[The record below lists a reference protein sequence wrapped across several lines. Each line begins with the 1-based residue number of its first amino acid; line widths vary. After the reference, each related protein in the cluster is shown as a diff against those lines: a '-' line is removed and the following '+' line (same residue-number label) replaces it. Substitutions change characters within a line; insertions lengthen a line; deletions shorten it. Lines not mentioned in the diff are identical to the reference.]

1 MMKKFLGTAVLL
13 VAGLSAFAQTTSEEF
28 LERYSRLVKNVGN
41 SGVGVETFLNKWE
54 AAFPE
59 DENMLAASFLYYY
72 EKCQESVTV
81 SRTSAT
87 YLGQKPVLQLKDSL
101 GNNVNY
107 FYDTN
112 FDDEMFGMAQQ
123 YIEKANRISPDK
135 LENRFAAVTAL
146 VNYEKESPDM
156 ALSKL
161 KELVAYNYGSKPAW
175 TYNGNPVDQE
185 TFRSLIQEYCYS
197 FFKLATPSG
206 YEAFRSLSELMLQHN
221 PNDVLFMDNIG
232 SYYLVGKNE
241 PKTALKYYDKVLKI
255 KADDLT
261 AIQNG
266 VILSRKMKNAKL
278 EKKYLAMLVNHAEDD
293 PARMSAQARLDYLNG
308 KK

>member
-1 MMKKFLGTAVLL
+1 MRKLFVTAVLL
-13 VAGLSAFAQTTSEEF
+13 AAGVSAFAQTTGEEF
-28 LERYSRLVKNVGN
+28 LDRYSRLVKNVGN
-41 SGVGVETFLNKWE
+41 SGVGVETLLNKWE

-72 EKCQESVTV
+72 EKCQENATV
-81 SRTSAT
+81 ARPSAT

-101 GNNVNY
+101 GNDVNY
-107 FYDTN
+107 FYDTS
-112 FDDEMFGMAQQ
+112 FDDEMFGLAQQ

-161 KELVAYNYGSKPAW
+161 KELVAYHYGSKPAW
-175 TYNGNPVDQE
+175 TYNGEPVDDE
-185 TFRSLIQEYCYS
+185 TFRSLIQEYCFS

-206 YEAFRSLSELMLQHN
+206 YEAFRSLSELMLQHK
-221 PNDVLFMDNIG
+221 PNDVLFMDNLG
-232 SYYLVGKNE
+232 SYYLVGKDE
-241 PKTALKYYDKVLKI
+241 PKTALKYYDKVLKL
-255 KADDLT
+255 KSDDLT
-261 AIQNG
+261 AIQNSI
-266 VILSRKMKNAKL
+266 ILSRKMKNAKL
-278 EKKYLAMLVNHAEDD
+278 EKKYLAMLVSHAEDD
-293 PARMSAQARLDYLNG
+293 MSRKSAQARLDYLNG